1 MSSERRSEGVKAG
14 VDCGMAVT
22 RRLARRSDLP
32 AIVGI
37 YNSTIPSRMVTAD
50 TEPVTVESRLPWF
63 EAHSSPARPLWIAE
77 LDGKVAA
84 WLSISTFYG
93 RPAYDKTVEV
103 SVYVH
108 EECRRR
114 GVGAYLLSEAIAHA
128 PAIGVETLLGFIFA
142 HNLSSLRLF
151 ERFGFAQWGR
161 LPQVAELDGVARD
174 VVIVGRRA

>member
-1 MSSERRSEGVKAG
+1 MPIERRSDGVKAG
-14 VDCGMAVT
+14 ADRGIAVR

-50 TEPVTVESRLPWF
+50 TEPVAVESRVPWF

-77 LDGKVAA
+77 LDGKVAG

-103 SVYVH
+103 SVYVD
-108 EECRRR
+108 EECRGR

-128 PAIGVETLLGFIFA
+128 PEIGVATLLGFIFA
-142 HNLSSLRLF
+142 HNLPSLRLF

-161 LPQVAELDGVARD
+161 LPRVAELDGVARD